1 MKPTKY
7 IVLLSMCSALLLVS
21 QMMLS
26 FLPNVEL
33 VTLLLFIYCER
44 FGFRFALVS
53 SLIFSTLM
61 GIVWGF
67 GTWIIMYYIVW
78 SLLVVIMSIANKK
91 LKKEDHV
98 ALFLALLGLLFGIL
112 ASVFHLFMYQSVTFA
127 FAYFLNGVIF
137 DLVHAFSNYIL
148 TLILYKK
155 VSQSLFTIKSHYFK
169 ELN

>member
-1 MKPTKY
+1 MRRTKY

-44 FGFRFALVS
+44 FGFKFALSS

-67 GTWIIMYYIVW
+67 GTWIMMYYIVW
-78 SLLVVIMSIANKK
+78 SLLVWIMYMAQKK

-98 ALFLALLGLLFGIL
+98 AFFLAMLGLLFGVL
-112 ASVFHLFMYQSVTFA
+112 ASVFHLFMYQSMTFA
-127 FAYFLNGVIF
+127 FAYFLNGIIF

-148 TLILYKK
+148 TLVLYKK
-155 VSQSLFTIKSHYFK
+155 VSQSFIGIKTHYFK